1 MACSPCA
8 GLTIWLPDMTTDTTG
23 SLKIPPNSSR
33 LPTLAYFAAFI
44 GLGAFTAVLGP
55 SLPFLAENTHTRL
68 GEIGFLFTARSFG
81 YLLGSLRLGRT
92 FDRLP
97 GHAVLVGV
105 LMTMAAMISLA
116 PLIST
121 LWLLTLILFILG
133 IGEGALEIGT
143 NLLLVWV
150 QRDRASLYLNALHF
164 FFGLGA
170 ACGPI
175 LVAQTILHSGGIAWA
190 FWGLAIYLIPLIIW
204 MLRLPSP
211 ATPDQTRTEKQVE
224 ARVGPIFLIS
234 LFFFLYVGA
243 EASFGGWIFTYST
256 ALGLGDVASAGYLTS
271 AFWGALTVGRLLGI
285 PIAARVSPNKI
296 LFIDL
301 LGCLASMAIILAFPG
316 AYLAVWVGAI
326 GLGFSMASIFP
337 TMLAFAE
344 RRIQMSGEITRWFF
358 VGTGAGGMTIP
369 WLSGLLFDS
378 LGPRSTMAAI
388 LIDLL
393 LAVVV
398 LSLSSRITTPGP
410 AKAKHSIPEL
420 VS

>member
-1 MACSPCA
+1 MSNK
-8 GLTIWLPDMTTDTTG
+8 TTE
-23 SLKIPPNSSR
+23 SFHISINSSQFS
-33 LPTLAYFAAFI
+33 TLAYFAAFI
-44 GLGAFTAVLGP
+44 GLGSVAAVLGP
-55 SLPFLAENTHTRL
+55 SLPFLAESTQSTL
-68 GEIGFLFTARSFG
+68 SEIGFLFTARSFG

-97 GHAVLVGV
+97 GHAVLVSV
-105 LMTMAAMISLA
+105 LMIMAVMISLA
-116 PLIST
+116 PIIST

-133 IGEGALEIGT
+133 IGEGTLDIGT

-150 QRDRASLYLNALHF
+150 QHDRASPYLNALHF

-170 ACGPI
+170 AVGPI

-190 FWGLAIYLIPLIIW
+190 YWGLAIYLIPLIIW
-204 MLRLPSP
+204 LLRLPSP
-211 ATPDQTRTEKQVE
+211 AAPGRTGEAMRVE
-224 ARVGPIFLIS
+224 AQVGPIILIS

-243 EASFGGWIFTYST
+243 EASFGGWIFTYTT

-285 PIAARVSPNKI
+285 PIAARVSPKKI

-301 LGCLASMAIILAFPG
+301 FGCLASMVVILAFPD
-316 AYLAVWVGAI
+316 AYPAVWMGAI

-337 TMLAFAE
+337 TMLAFTE
-344 RRIQMSGEITRWFF
+344 RRMRMSGEITRWFF
-358 VGTGAGGMTIP
+358 VGTGAGGMTLP
-369 WLSGLLFDS
+369 WLSGLLFDG

-393 LAVVV
+393 LAGLV
-398 LSLSSRITTPGP
+398 LWFSSRITAPERVSSKP
-410 AKAKHSIPEL
+410 PIPEL
-420 VS
+420 VP